1 MQRAMSPVKALAP
14 VLALVFFG
22 CGGTTID
29 DTQGE
34 AGVSCMPLEV
44 VKSSITVCHLA
55 ESCGAT
61 SYTILCGSGASGNFV
76 CSCEVSGK
84 TASTVEVGGL
94 SCQDDASQFFK
105 SCAFP

>member
-1 MQRAMSPVKALAP
+1 MQVSMSRIKALVP
-14 VLALVFFG
+14 LLALGFLG

-29 DTQGE
+29 EGQGD
-34 AGVSCMPLEV
+34 AGVSCMPLQV

-94 SCQDDASQFFK
+94 SCQDDASQF
-105 SCAFP
+105 